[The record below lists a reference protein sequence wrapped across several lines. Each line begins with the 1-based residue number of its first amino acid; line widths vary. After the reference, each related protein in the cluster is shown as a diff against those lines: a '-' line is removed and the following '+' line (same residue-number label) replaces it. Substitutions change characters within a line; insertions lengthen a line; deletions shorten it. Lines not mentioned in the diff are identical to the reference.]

1 MAAYGYIRVSTD
13 EQATEGHSLSQQ
25 KAVIEAMAGRAGLEV
40 ADWFTEAG
48 VSGKTPLADRPEGRR
63 LLAAIEAGD
72 QVFAS
77 KVDRMF
83 RDSADALVAVSR
95 LAKSGIAVRF
105 GDVPEDPAAG
115 VGRLL
120 FTVLAAFAHR
130 EGEAVSER
138 TAAVA
143 AKMKRDGKRTGG
155 RTPLGMTLDRERKEL
170 TGQDQQRRLVARMAD
185 LKASGLSLRQIAD
198 TLTAEGV
205 KVSFATVRR
214 YLDRAPALQ
223 AEGAEA

>member
-13 EQATEGHSLSQQ
+13 EQASEGHSLSQQ

-63 LLAAIEAGD
+63 LLAAIKPGD

-83 RDSADALVAVSR
+83 RDSADALAAVSR
-95 LAKSGIAVRF
+95 LAKAGVAIRF
-105 GDVPEDPAAG
+105 ADVPEDPSTG

-214 YLDRAPALQ
+214 YLDRATILQ